1 MLAFVRRGPAVRR
14 VNLLLLGALATL
26 GVLYGSRYYRIVY
39 FKATGTVRVEGSVYE
54 LDPDDRMITTA
65 ILQGGCWEPAE
76 TALIRDT
83 LKPGDTFIDVGANFG
98 FYTVLAARLV
108 GPTGR
113 VIAFEPDPRSFELLR
128 RNVERNGC
136 TNVVLEQ
143 KALSSEPGTL
153 TLQVSDSNRGGHSV
167 VRGGTEDVS
176 HTVDVPAV
184 RLDDYLSGRD
194 VRVDLVK
201 IDTEGAEGFILAG
214 MQDTLRK
221 YPAAKLV
228 LEYTPGKLVNSGY
241 PPDKFMGLLKPH
253 GFRYAEIDEYAHLLH
268 QVVEQDVVDGN
279 LESLKKRGLTNLYL
293 TRDR

>member
-1 MLAFVRRGPAVRR
+1 MSAVRRLLTPRR
-14 VNLLLLGALATL
+14 VNLLLLAALAVF
-26 GVLYGSRYYRIVY
+26 GVLYGQRYYRLAY

-76 TALIRDT
+76 TTLIKDT

-98 FYTVLAARLV
+98 YYTVLASKLV

-113 VIAFEPDPRSFELLR
+113 VIAFEPDPRSFALLQ
-128 RNVERNGC
+128 RNVARNGC

-153 TLQVSDSNRGGHSV
+153 TLHVSDSNRGGHSV
-167 VRGGTEDVS
+167 IREGTQDIS

-184 RLDDYLSGRD
+184 RLDDYLKD
-194 VRVDLVK
+194 QDLRVDLVK

-214 MQDTLRK
+214 MQETLRK
-221 YPAAKLV
+221 NPAVKLV
-228 LEYTPGKLVNSGY
+228 LEYTPGKLVTSGY
-241 PPDKFMGLLKPH
+241 PPDKFMGLLTPH
-253 GFRYAEIDEYAHLLH
+253 GFRYAEIDEYSYALNA
-268 QVVEQDVVDGN
+268 VTEQAVAACD
-279 LESLKKRGLTNLYL
+279 LPSLRQRGLTNLYL